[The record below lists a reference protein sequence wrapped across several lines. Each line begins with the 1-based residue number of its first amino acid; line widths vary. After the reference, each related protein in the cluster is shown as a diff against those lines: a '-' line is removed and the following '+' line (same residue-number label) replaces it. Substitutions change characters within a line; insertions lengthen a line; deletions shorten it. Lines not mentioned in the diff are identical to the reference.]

1 MSVTIYL
8 TDHNGRKVAFF
19 YRIDSERYNTA
30 PNILWACRGH
40 EYNGVCHSK
49 EEAFEAFKAVLKDMK
64 QKDKSLP
71 ECSSNK
77 ESEHDVKRHDEQVR
91 KSCVVCDKDLHLRE
105 RETNKCSEHD
115 FQ

>member
-64 QKDKSLP
+64 QKDKGLP
-71 ECSSNK
+71 V
-77 ESEHDVKRHDEQVR
+77 HA
-91 KSCVVCDKDLHLRE
+91 CDTCGLTSPKMEAQLTCPQCLIND
-105 RETNKCSEHD
+105 
-115 FQ
+115 Q

>member
-64 QKDKSLP
+64 QKDQSLP
-71 ECSSNK
+71 
-77 ESEHDVKRHDEQVR
+77 VR
-91 KSCVVCDKDLHLRE
+91 ETCVVCDKDLHLRE

>member
-64 QKDKSLP
+64 QKDQSLP
-71 ECSSNK
+71 VRISQKTCSTCEK
-77 ESEHDVKRHDEQVR
+77 TLQGM
-91 KSCVVCDKDLHLRE
+91 E
-105 RETNKCSEHD
+105 REGTTCNQHN
-115 FQ
+115 FNR

>member
-8 TDHNGRKVAFF
+8 TDHRGKQIAFF
-19 YRIDSERYNTA
+19 YRIDSERYLTA
-30 PNILWACRGH
+30 PQLIWACRNH
-40 EYNGVCHSK
+40 PEYQGTAESK
-49 EEAFEAFKAVLKDMK
+49 EHFIEQAKDVMK
-64 QKDKSLP
+64 QLNRSLP
-71 ECSSNK
+71 
-77 ESEHDVKRHDEQVR
+77 VR

>member
-64 QKDKSLP
+64 QKDQSLP
-71 ECSSNK
+71 
-77 ESEHDVKRHDEQVR
+77 VR
-91 KSCVVCDKDLHLRE
+91 KKCKECDSDLHLRE
-105 RETNKCSEHD
+105 NESNLCDTCNPITN
-115 FQ
+115 

>member
-64 QKDKSLP
+64 QKDQSLP
-71 ECSSNK
+71 
-77 ESEHDVKRHDEQVR
+77 VR

-115 FQ
+115 FR

>member
-71 ECSSNK
+71 
-77 ESEHDVKRHDEQVR
+77 VR

>member
-64 QKDKSLP
+64 QKDQSLP
-71 ECSSNK
+71 VHACDTCGLTSSK
-77 ESEHDVKRHDEQVR
+77 MEAQLT
-91 KSCVVCDKDLHLRE
+91 CPQCLITDK
-105 RETNKCSEHD
+105 
-115 FQ
+115 

>member
-64 QKDKSLP
+64 QKDQSLP
-71 ECSSNK
+71 DHAC
-77 ESEHDVKRHDEQVR
+77 D
-91 KSCVVCDKDLHLRE
+91 SCGL
-105 RETNKCSEHD
+105 TNKKFEAQLTCPD
-115 FQ
+115 CLINDQ